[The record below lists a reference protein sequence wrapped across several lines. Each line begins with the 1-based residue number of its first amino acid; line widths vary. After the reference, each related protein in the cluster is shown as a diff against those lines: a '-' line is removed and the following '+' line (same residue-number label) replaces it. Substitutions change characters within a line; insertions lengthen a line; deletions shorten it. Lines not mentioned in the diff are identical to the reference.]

1 MSKID
6 LVSKQ
11 REAAHKY
18 AAKNAYP
25 PFEWEVQSNHIKL
38 KNGIPQGNIR
48 YTFYDD
54 DNDLQYEGDIR
65 IIEGEDGLIRQDI
78 DFKLVEGQY
87 EDVVNSFNIYRL
99 YSTQVTIGYWVCD
112 TYQHINIIC
121 IRGYGEKAAIRAK
134 LAARYWKQVLG
145 VDCTPSKFLG
155 EDVLEVPFNLPEP
168 LFYDTD
174 KIDIL
179 QKIKSKFPQIQLEI
193 LDYIKS
199 NEFYD
204 YPKYEVSNELYDGE
218 LYKNDWKAIPLSE
231 FEEEHV
237 ELTEDDVV
245 KSEINNKLPKIK
257 GLIPTYNKI
266 IKQGEKEGWIRNSFL
281 SKLNP
286 GSIIEPHKG
295 WSNNFLRCHIGI
307 DVDNECYITKELPNS
322 DLKIKETRTW
332 KEGEWIAFQDGGN
345 YLHSVKHKGT
355 KPRIVLSLDLNLDY
369 IFEGSYLKYAQAPLR
384 SNLYYSFTTTIIKG
398 RQKTPSF
405 PTANFKEKPNLN
417 CGLYIV
423 DTNFGKALLIHFPP
437 SIKNPQPTSVHILNF
452 NKDIYEKEITISNPR
467 IINDTENDDV
477 LVSSIG
483 LGFDSPLIE
492 CFNKFCEEI

>member
-1 MSKID
+1 MDNKD
-6 LVSKQ
+6 LVSSQ
-11 REAAHKY
+11 RKAAHKY
-18 AAKNAYP
+18 SQNNQYP
-25 PFEWEVQSNHIKL
+25 PFEWEVVSNNIER
-38 KNGIPQGNIR
+38 KNNVLQGNIR

-54 DNDLQYEGDIR
+54 DNNLKYEGDIR
-65 IIEGEDGLIRQDI
+65 IIEGEDGLVRQDI

-112 TYQHINIIC
+112 AYQHINIIC
-121 IRGYGEKAAIRAK
+121 LRGYGEKAEIKAK
-134 LAARYWKQVLG
+134 LAARYWEKILG
-145 VDCTPSKFLG
+145 IKCNPGKFLG

-179 QKIKSKFPQIQLEI
+179 QKIKSKFPQIQKEI
-193 LDYIKS
+193 LNYIKS
-199 NEFYD
+199 HEFYD
-204 YPKYEVSNELYDGE
+204 YPKYEISNELYSGE

-237 ELTEDDVV
+237 ELTGDDTV
-245 KSEINNKLPKIK
+245 KSEINSKLPKIK
-257 GLIPTYNKI
+257 GLISTYNEI
-266 IKQGEKEGWIRNSFL
+266 IKQGEKEGWIRNSFI
-281 SKLNP
+281 SKLDP

-345 YLHSVKHKGT
+345 YLHSVKHEGK

-398 RQKTPSF
+398 SKRTPKF
-405 PTANFKEKPNLN
+405 PSANFKDKPLLS
-417 CGLYIV
+417 CGLYVV
-423 DTNFGKALLIHFPP
+423 DTNFGKALLTHYPTT
-437 SIKNPQPTSVHILNF
+437 NPQPSSVHIFNF
-452 NKDIYEKEITISNPR
+452 NKDIYEKEITISNPK
-467 IINDTENDDV
+467 IINKNTEGV
-477 LVSSIG
+477 ILPS
-483 LGFDSPLIE
+483 LGVTFDSPLIE